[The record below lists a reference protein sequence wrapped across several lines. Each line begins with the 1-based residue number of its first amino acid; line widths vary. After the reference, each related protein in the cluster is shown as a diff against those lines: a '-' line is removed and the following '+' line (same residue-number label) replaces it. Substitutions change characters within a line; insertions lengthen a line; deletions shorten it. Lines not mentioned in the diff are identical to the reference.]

1 MGDTAVL
8 ATTVSKARAPPPS
21 SSSSSGAAHPP
32 PPSSFVPLTVDY
44 RQKSAAAGRI
54 PTNFL
59 RREMG
64 ATDREILTS
73 RVIDRSVRPLFP
85 KVRRGRTDTVENRSG
100 REDCLLFIVTYL
112 SPP

>member
-8 ATTVSKARAPPPS
+8 ATTVSKARAPPPSSS

-85 KVRRGRTDTVENRSG
+85 KVRRGTDNMENRSG
-100 REDCLLFIVTYL
+100 KEDCSL
-112 SPP
+112 